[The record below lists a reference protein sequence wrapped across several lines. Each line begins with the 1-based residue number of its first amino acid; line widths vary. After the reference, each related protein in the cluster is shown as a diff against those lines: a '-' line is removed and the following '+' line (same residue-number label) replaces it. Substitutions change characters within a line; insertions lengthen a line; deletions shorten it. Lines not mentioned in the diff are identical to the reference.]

1 MSDLFAFGTPPL
13 LIILRCTVVY
23 VLLLVALRLTGK
35 RQLGQFTPFDFAVLL
50 IVSNA
55 VQNAMTGPDTSLA
68 GGILGA
74 GTLFALN
81 YLLSSLSARYQIFG
95 RNVLGDPTL
104 LINDGHLITEHLR
117 NERISADDILM
128 AMREHG
134 VEDIMQVKHAILET
148 DGTISIVTRDIPVM
162 RTKRRVRGR
171 GQQH

>member
-1 MSDLFAFGTPPL
+1 MRDLITFGTPPL

-23 VLLLVALRLTGK
+23 VVLLVALRLTGK

-55 VQNAMTGPDTSLA
+55 VQNAMIGPDTSLV

-74 GTLFALN
+74 AVLFALN
-81 YLLSSLSARYQIFG
+81 YLLSLVSARYKIFG
-95 RNVLGDPTL
+95 HEVLGDPTV
-104 LINDGHLITEHLR
+104 LINNGHLIMDNLR
-117 NERISADDILM
+117 RERVDADDVLM

-134 VEDIMQVKHAILET
+134 VDNIAQVKNAILET
-148 DGTISIVTRDIPVM
+148 DGTISIINQDTPTI

-171 GQQH
+171 GHQH